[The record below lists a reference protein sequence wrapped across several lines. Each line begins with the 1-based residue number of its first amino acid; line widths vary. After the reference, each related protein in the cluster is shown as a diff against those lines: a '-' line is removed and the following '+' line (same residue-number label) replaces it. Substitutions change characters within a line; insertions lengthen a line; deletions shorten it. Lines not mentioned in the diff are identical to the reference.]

1 MKKTAAVLLALLTQA
16 GSSSVIAA
24 PVSLEFEDSVY
35 SIDTS
40 VVPALEAP
48 AATAVRAALKPAK
61 KKKWTV
67 MVFINGKNDLE
78 TAGLLNVNMME
89 MVGSDKNMNVVVEI
103 GRMRGQAGD
112 TDADGDWTGSR
123 RLYVTKDDDQQKISS
138 PVVMTTPQVDM
149 GDYQRAVDFV
159 KWAKRLYPAERYM
172 LVLWDHGTGWMDP
185 RKEEPAAAEGDN
197 KGISFDDETGNY
209 IRTPQIGTILR
220 ESGGADILAFDAC
233 LMQMAEVASE
243 VKGHARVMVGSEET
257 TPGVGIPYHALL
269 AVMAANPGMKS
280 EELGAVLA
288 ELFVR
293 FYKEMG
299 KGVQNSA
306 IRVDKMAAFERL
318 MKDFAALARGVDDPA
333 AFRAARSGVMRYE
346 VLGQQSDPAKRISF
360 YGDVYN
366 YAELLASSMT
376 ASGAA
381 ADALKAKSEELRRFI
396 KDELVIHNNYTGAD
410 HTGRDFKDSHGI
422 SVYLPPAETRVE
434 QEKLEGIFEAGYADF
449 AFAKATG
456 WHGFVTHLYGIE

>member
-1 MKKTAAVLLALLTQA
+1 MKKTTALMLALFMQTGSSAVL
-16 GSSSVIAA
+16 AA
-24 PVSLEFEDSVY
+24 PVSLEFGDSVY

-40 VVPALEAP
+40 VVPTLAAP
-48 AATAVRAALKPAK
+48 AGLPDRGAAKPAK

-103 GRMRGQAGD
+103 GRMKGQAGD

-123 RLYVTKDDDQQKISS
+123 RLYVTKDNDQEKITSR
-138 PVVMTTPQVDM
+138 VVMTTPQVDM

-159 KWAKRLYPAERYM
+159 KWSKKFYPAERYM

-209 IRTPQIGTILR
+209 IRTPQIGTILK

-269 AVMAANPGMKS
+269 AVMAGNPGMNS

-306 IRVDKMAAFERL
+306 IRLEKMPAFEKL
-318 MKDFAALARGVDDPA
+318 MKDFAALAREVGDA
-333 AFRAARSGVMRYE
+333 GALKTARAGVMRYE
-346 VLGQQSDPAKRISF
+346 VLGRQSDPAKTISF

-366 YAELLASSMT
+366 YAELLASTMT
-376 ASGAA
+376 ATGPA
-381 ADALKAKSEELRRFI
+381 ADALKAKAGELKLFI
-396 KDELVIHNNYTGAD
+396 KNELVIHNNYTGAD
-410 HTGRDFKDSHGI
+410 HAGRDFKDSHGI
-422 SVYLPPAETRVE
+422 SVYLPPAETRVA
-434 QEKLEGIFEAGYADF
+434 QEKLEGIFEDGYAGF
-449 AFAKATG
+449 AFAKAAG
-456 WHGFVTHLYGIE
+456 WHDFVTYLYGIE

>member
-1 MKKTAAVLLALLTQA
+1 MKNTAFLALALLLRPGLPA
-16 GSSSVIAA
+16 LNAA
-24 PVSLEFEDSVY
+24 PVSVEFGDAVY
-35 SIDTS
+35 SIDPS
-40 VVPALEAP
+40 VVPTLAAP
-48 AATAVRAALKPAK
+48 AALPDRGGDKPAK

-89 MVGSDKNMNVVVEI
+89 MVGSDKNMNVVVEL
-103 GRMRGQAGD
+103 GRMKGQEGD
-112 TDADGDWTGSR
+112 TDADGDWTGSK
-123 RLYVTKDDDQQKISS
+123 RLYVTKDKDQGKITSR
-138 PVVMTTPQVDM
+138 VVMETPEVDM

-159 KWAKRLYPAERYM
+159 KWAKKLYPAERYM
-172 LVLWDHGTGWMDP
+172 LVLWDHGSGWMDP
-185 RKEEPAAAEGDN
+185 RREEPAAGDN

-209 IRTPQIGTILR
+209 IRTPQIGVILK

-269 AVMAANPGMKS
+269 AVMAENPGMKS

-306 IRVDKMAAFERL
+306 IRVDRMPAFEAL
-318 MKDFAALARGVDDPA
+318 MKDFAALAREVNDA
-333 AFRAARSGVMRYE
+333 EAFRAARAGVMRYE
-346 VLGQQSDPAKRISF
+346 VLGKESDPAKRVSF

-366 YAELLASSMT
+366 YAEILASSMT
-376 ASGAA
+376 AAGPA

-396 KDELVIHNNYTGAD
+396 KDELVIHNNYTGVD
-410 HTGRDFKDSHGI
+410 HAGRDFKDSHGI
-422 SVYLPPAETRVE
+422 SVYLPPAETRVA
-434 QEKLEGIFEAGYADF
+434 QDRLEGIFEAGYADF
-449 AFAKATG
+449 AFSKATG
-456 WHGFVTHLYGIE
+456 WHGFVSHLYGIE